1 MGIYVAC
8 NAAAHLA
15 FNGAMGASPALAAL
29 AALRATAPTSVAYG
43 VAMQATAGAASLP
56 TAPAILLATA
66 LAPAA
71 VAACCAPPAASA
83 AALAARAAAFTR
95 AAARNLPVGAAWAA
109 EWAAYAATRDA
120 LGVRVAK
127 AERTHAAVADPRTRF
142 AIGAASI
149 GAVCAAMAPFRALPW
164 IGAQVASRMI
174 RSKVWW
180 YGSFEALQ
188 AAAGRVGVRS
198 APRVLDRADGGRER
212 ERRVVSAGDAMRSAR
227 AVARVTARRP
237 NKLREIPRIKRGA
250 LKQPGGSVHLA
261 AVHARGFVL

>member
-1 MGIYVAC
+1 
-8 NAAAHLA
+8 
-15 FNGAMGASPALAAL
+15 
-29 AALRATAPTSVAYG
+29 
-43 VAMQATAGAASLP
+43 
-56 TAPAILLATA
+56 
-66 LAPAA
+66 
-71 VAACCAPPAASA
+71 
-83 AALAARAAAFTR
+83 
-95 AAARNLPVGAAWAA
+95 
-109 EWAAYAATRDA
+109 
-120 LGVRVAK
+120 
-127 AERTHAAVADPRTRF
+127 
-142 AIGAASI
+142 
-149 GAVCAAMAPFRALPW
+149 MAPFRALPW

-188 AAAGRVGVRS
+188 AAAGRGLAGVRS

-212 ERRVVSAGDAMRSAR
+212 ERRVVSAGDAMRSAG

>member
-43 VAMQATAGAASLP
+43 VAMQAAAGAASLP

-66 LAPAA
+66 LAPAT
-71 VAACCAPPAASA
+71 VAACGP

-109 EWAAYAATRDA
+109 EWAAYAKTRDA

-164 IGAQVASRMI
+164 IGAQVATRMI

-188 AAAGRVGVRS
+188 AAAGRGLAGVRS

-261 AVHARGFVL
+261 AIHARGFVL

>member
-43 VAMQATAGAASLP
+43 VAMQAAAGAASLP

-71 VAACCAPPAASA
+71 V
-83 AALAARAAAFTR
+83 AARAAAFTR

-127 AERTHAAVADPRTRF
+127 SERKSERSDRLGSRF

-188 AAAGRVGVRS
+188 AAAGRGLAGVRS

>member
-1 MGIYVAC
+1 MWTT
-8 NAAAHLA
+8 
-15 FNGAMGASPALAAL
+15 P
-29 AALRATAPTSVAYG
+29 
-43 VAMQATAGAASLP
+43 
-56 TAPAILLATA
+56 
-66 LAPAA
+66 
-71 VAACCAPPAASA
+71 
-83 AALAARAAAFTR
+83 R

-109 EWAAYAATRDA
+109 EWAAYAKTRDA

-188 AAAGRVGVRS
+188 AAAGRGLAGVRS

>member
-43 VAMQATAGAASLP
+43 VAMQAAASCASLP
-56 TAPAILLATA
+56 AAPSVLLATA

-83 AALAARAAAFTR
+83 AALAARAAVFAR

-120 LGVRVAK
+120 LGVRVSK
-127 AERTHAAVADPRTRF
+127 TERNKNRRSSDPSTRF

-149 GAVCAAMAPFRALPW
+149 GAVCAAMAPFRAVPL
-164 IGAQVASRMI
+164 IGAQVATRMI

-180 YGSFEALQ
+180 YGSYEALKAATNSQ
-188 AAAGRVGVRS
+188 ATIEIPHPGV
-198 APRVLDRADGGRER
+198 LEER
-212 ERRVVSAGDAMRSAR
+212 ERRVVSAGDAMRRAR
-227 AVARVTARRP
+227 AVARATATRP
-237 NKLREIPRIKRGA
+237 KKLREIPRIKRGA
-250 LKQPGGSVHLA
+250 LMPPGGSVHLNA
-261 AVHARGFVL
+261 IHARGFVL

>member
-43 VAMQATAGAASLP
+43 VAMQAAAGAASLP

-71 VAACCAPPAASA
+71 VAACGP
-83 AALAARAAAFTR
+83 AALARARR
-95 AAARNLPVGAAWAA
+95 RLHARRREEPPVGAAWAA
-109 EWAAYAATRDA
+109 EWAAYAKTRDA

-127 AERTHAAVADPRTRF
+127 AERDAVVADPRTRF

>member
-43 VAMQATAGAASLP
+43 VAMQAAAGAASLP

-71 VAACCAPPAASA
+71 VAACGP

-120 LGVRVAK
+120 LGVRVSK
-127 AERTHAAVADPRTRF
+127 TERNKNRRSSDPSTRF

-149 GAVCAAMAPFRALPW
+149 GAVCAAMAPFRAVPW
-164 IGAQVASRMI
+164 IGAQVATRMI

-180 YGSFEALQ
+180 YGSYEALKAATNSQ
-188 AAAGRVGVRS
+188 ATIEIPHPGV
-198 APRVLDRADGGRER
+198 LEER
-212 ERRVVSAGDAMRSAR
+212 ERRVVSAGDAMRRAR
-227 AVARVTARRP
+227 AVARATATRP
-237 NKLREIPRIKRGA
+237 KKLREIPRIKRGA
-250 LKQPGGSVHLA
+250 LKPPGGSVHLNA
-261 AVHARGFVL
+261 IHARGFVL

>member
-15 FNGAMGASPALAAL
+15 FNGPMGASPALAAL

-43 VAMQATAGAASLP
+43 VAMQAAAGAASLP

-71 VAACCAPPAASA
+71 VAACGP

-109 EWAAYAATRDA
+109 EWAAYAKTRDA

-127 AERTHAAVADPRTRF
+127 AERDAVVADPRTRF

-188 AAAGRVGVRS
+188 AAAGRGLAGARS
-198 APRVLDRADGGRER
+198 APRVLDLADGGRER

>member
-43 VAMQATAGAASLP
+43 VAMQAAAGAASLP

-66 LAPAA
+66 LAPAVVAA
-71 VAACCAPPAASA
+71 VAAPASA
-83 AALAARAAAFTR
+83 AALAARAAVFAR

-109 EWAAYAATRDA
+109 EWAAYAKTRDA

-127 AERTHAAVADPRTRF
+127 AERDAVVADPRTRF

-180 YGSFEALQ
+180 YGSYEALKAATNSQ
-188 AAAGRVGVRS
+188 ATIEIPHPGV
-198 APRVLDRADGGRER
+198 LEER